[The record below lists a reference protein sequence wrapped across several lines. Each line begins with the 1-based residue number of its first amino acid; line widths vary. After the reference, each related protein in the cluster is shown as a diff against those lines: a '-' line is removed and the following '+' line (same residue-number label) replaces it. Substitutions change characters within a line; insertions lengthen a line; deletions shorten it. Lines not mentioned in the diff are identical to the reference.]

1 MLSML
6 NKAGE
11 RSPSEGQRCE
21 TACQQGAA
29 AVSSRVVT
37 LTQALKLTKYQP
49 PIKAK
54 LSLTPSG
61 GSRHSTDTDGQVSA
75 TIGRSLALNNASAE
89 SGVAGFFRT
98 SAFDCSSSER
108 AITSGSWMDGV
119 AKAPRVAVRRFLG
132 LAARRVVRLSEK
144 VRRMLDLHSWI
155 SVRTRRS
162 SCAQSSSSNKSR
174 QQQQQFPLRC

>member
-1 MLSML
+1 MLSMLSVL

-21 TACQQGAA
+21 TACQQQGAA

-37 LTQALKLTKYQP
+37 LAQALKLTKYQP

-61 GSRHSTDTDGQVSA
+61 GSRHSTDTDGQVCAS
-75 TIGRSLALNNASAE
+75 IGRRLALNNASAE

-98 SAFDCSSSER
+98 SALGFSSSER

-119 AKAPRVAVRRFLG
+119 AKAPRVAVKAVLG
-132 LAARRVVRLSEK
+132 AGCPPGS
-144 VRRMLDLHSWI
+144 
-155 SVRTRRS
+155 SVI
-162 SCAQSSSSNKSR
+162 
-174 QQQQQFPLRC
+174 